1 MAEYAST
8 KKKFD
13 RIVAPE
19 LFKQNI
25 FAFHKLGAA
34 IPRRVTTTRG
44 STWSTTRTWGHST
57 MSPRWPQS
65 PTSWTSTTTIPSETV
80 SNVRLN
86 NKWSIFQV
94 SISTTFYYSSEDLRS
109 ANRHRWLDSLFA
121 LLGSVHIKTVFK
133 HVGAISVIS
142 PTFHSQ
148 LIRKKCFVRLFS
160 TYSLAMYFF
169 PQKNIV
175 AQKLIIKCW
184 WNWLQ
189 QN

>member
-94 SISTTFYYSSEDLRS
+94 FNFNNLLLAAFSSKDLR

-121 LLGSVHIKTVFK
+121 LLGSVHIKTVRK
-133 HVGAISVIS
+133 HVGEIDHKSLLSKFMIKSV
-142 PTFHSQ
+142 
-148 LIRKKCFVRLFS
+148 
-160 TYSLAMYFF
+160 FF
-169 PQKNIV
+169 
-175 AQKLIIKCW
+175 
-184 WNWLQ
+184 
-189 QN
+189 